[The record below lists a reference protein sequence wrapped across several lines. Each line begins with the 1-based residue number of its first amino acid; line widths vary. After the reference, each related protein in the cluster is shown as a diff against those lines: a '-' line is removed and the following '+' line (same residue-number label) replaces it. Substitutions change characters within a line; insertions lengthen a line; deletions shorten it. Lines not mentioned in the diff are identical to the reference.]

1 MTCIIVVLVREPLQD
16 LIHRRVNIR
25 SHTNIV
31 QTKDW
36 RILTK
41 MLTKISIIRAHQTRV
56 MIVALENTTMEIS
69 TGENLM
75 KKKIEKK
82 LKIISTNQNTIA
94 MNKTNI
100 IRVKIGSLPM
110 KGEIEEDTVHQ
121 EIESQEGV
129 LLLEAYLKA

>member
-1 MTCIIVVLVREPLQD
+1 
-16 LIHRRVNIR
+16 
-25 SHTNIV
+25 
-31 QTKDW
+31 
-36 RILTK
+36 
-41 MLTKISIIRAHQTRV
+41 